1 MRPCVLRNTL
11 FPLFLMLIAPM
22 AQAAP
27 EARHGIAMHGDLKY
41 GPGFSHFEYANPD
54 APKGGD
60 VKLAAIGTYD
70 SFHPFVLKGMT
81 PSGIGLMFETLMVS
95 SDDEAFSQYGLIAE
109 SAEVP
114 EDRSWVIFNL
124 REEARFHDGTPIT
137 AKDVVFSLAVL
148 KEDGHP
154 FYRSYYKNVD
164 GVEALNSHRVRF
176 TFSGGDNREL
186 PLIVGQL
193 PVLPAHYWSERDF
206 SKTTLEPPLGSGPY
220 RIRDFEQGRSVTYE
234 RVPGYWGAELP
245 VNRGQYNFDTLR
257 YDYYRDTTVAL
268 QAFKAG
274 AYDFR
279 QENTAKDWAT
289 AYDFPAVRDGRV
301 VKEEIPHQQ
310 PQGMQAYAF
319 NTRRPMF
326 ADPRVR
332 QALGYAFDFEWTNQN
347 LFNGAYTRTHSY
359 YSNSELASRGMPS
372 AAELALLEP
381 HREQLPPEV
390 FEGPYEPPRT
400 DGSGRLRQNLRQAVR
415 LLREAGWAVQDG
427 RLTHTATGEPMAFEV
442 LLVQPLFERV
452 TLPFAR
458 NLERLGIDARVRT
471 VDATQYQNRLDH
483 FDFDM
488 VVASFRQSLSPGNE
502 QRDFWGSEQA
512 DIPGSRNIIGIQ
524 DPVVDHLVDRI
535 IAAPDRASLVAR
547 TRALDRVLL
556 WSHYV
561 IPHWHI
567 THFRVAYWNKF
578 ERPAVSP
585 KYDLGFNTWWI
596 DPAKTHTTAGPDTD

>member
-11 FPLFLMLIAPM
+11 FPLLLMLAAPLV
-22 AQAAP
+22 AAAP

-41 GPGFSHFEYANPD
+41 GPAFSHFEYTNPD

-81 PSGIGLMFETLMVS
+81 PSGIGLLFETLMVS

-137 AKDVVFSLAVL
+137 AKDVVFSLAAL
-148 KEDGHP
+148 KKDGHP

-164 GVEALNSHRVRF
+164 EAEALDSHRVRF

-193 PVLPAHYWSERDF
+193 PVLPAHYWSDRDF

-234 RVPGYWGAELP
+234 RVPDYWGADLP

-319 NTRRPMF
+319 NTRRAMF

-372 AAELALLEP
+372 KAELALLEP
-381 HREQLPPEV
+381 HRDRLPAEV

-400 DGSGRLRQNLRQAVR
+400 DGSGRLRDNLRKAVR

-512 DIPGSRNIIGIQ
+512 DIPGSRNIIGIK
-524 DPVVDHLVDRI
+524 DPVVDQLIDRI
-535 IAAPDRASLVAR
+535 IAAPDRASLVTR

-556 WSHYV
+556 WNHYV

-578 ERPAVSP
+578 DHPAVSP

-596 DPAKTHTTAGPDTD
+596 DPAKTITTAGPDTD

>member
-1 MRPCVLRNTL
+1 MRSCFLCNALLLALAVLAP
-11 FPLFLMLIAPM
+11 PL
-22 AQAAP
+22 QAAAP
-27 EARHGIAMHGDLKY
+27 AHGIAMHGDLKY
-41 GPGFSHFEYANPD
+41 GPDFAHFEYANPD

-60 VKLAAIGTYD
+60 VKQAAIGTYD

-81 PSGIGLMFETLMVS
+81 PSGIGLLFETLMVG

-109 SAEVP
+109 SVEVP
-114 EDRSWVIFNL
+114 EDRSWAIFNL

-137 AKDVVFSLAVL
+137 AKDVVFSLDAL
-148 KEDGHP
+148 KKDGHP

-164 GVEALNSHRVRF
+164 GGEALDTHRVRF

-193 PVLPAHYWSERDF
+193 PVLPAHYWSDRDF

-220 RIRDFEQGRSVTYE
+220 RIKDFEQGRSVTYE
-234 RVPGYWGAELP
+234 RVPDYWGADLP

-289 AYDFPAVRDGRV
+289 GYDFPAVRDGRV
-301 VKEEIPHQQ
+301 IKEEIPHQQ

-319 NTRRPMF
+319 NTRRAMF

-347 LFNGAYTRTHSY
+347 LFNGAYTRTRSY

-372 AAELALLEP
+372 PAELALLEP
-381 HREQLPPEV
+381 HRDQVPAEV

-400 DGSGRLRQNLRQAVR
+400 DGSGRLRDNLRKAVG
-415 LLREAGWAVQDG
+415 LLREAGWTVQDG

-458 NLERLGIDARVRT
+458 NLKRLGIDARVRT

-512 DIPGSRNIIGIQ
+512 DIPGSRNIIGIE
-524 DPVVDHLVDRI
+524 DPVVDHLVDQI

-578 ERPAVSP
+578 ARPAVSP

-596 DPAKTHTTAGPDTD
+596 DPSTTPKTGAATD